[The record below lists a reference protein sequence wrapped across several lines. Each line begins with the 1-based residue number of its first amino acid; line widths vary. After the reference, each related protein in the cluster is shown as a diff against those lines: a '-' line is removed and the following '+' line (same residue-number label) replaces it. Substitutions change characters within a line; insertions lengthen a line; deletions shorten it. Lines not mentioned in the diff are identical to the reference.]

1 MSDNAATG
9 TDRRDDLVYG
19 GICPVC
25 DEEFI
30 DGYDELEENESYEA
44 RICVDEIDGN
54 GEGKMLVHLTGDK
67 TSTETERSA
76 GEEHIDDGEGS
87 A

>member
-1 MSDNAATG
+1 MASERSADG

-25 DEEFI
+25 GEEFI
-30 DGYDELEENESYEA
+30 GGYDELIENESYEA
-44 RICVDEIDGN
+44 RICVDEIDGE
-54 GEGKMLVHLTGDK
+54 GDGKMLVHLTGDK
-67 TSTETERSA
+67 MSSGTDRS
-76 GEEHIDDGEGS
+76 GEVDD